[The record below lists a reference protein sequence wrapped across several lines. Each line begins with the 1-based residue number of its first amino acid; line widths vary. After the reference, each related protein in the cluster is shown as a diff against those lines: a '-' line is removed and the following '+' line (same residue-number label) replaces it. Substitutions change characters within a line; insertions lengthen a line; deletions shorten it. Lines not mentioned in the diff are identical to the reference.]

1 MSGPVEKG
9 PAEPALDPHL
19 GATATAPPRW
29 WLRALIA
36 VSLVLAL
43 LGLRSVLEAILIEYA
58 QRILLLAGINVILAV
73 SLNLINGTTGQFS
86 IGHAGFMAIGA
97 YAAAFLGVQLAPLF
111 ASWFGTGALADAVTF
126 NLALLFGALLAG
138 ISGLLVGLPSLRLK
152 GDYLAIVT
160 LGFGEIIRIV
170 FNNAQFLGAAT
181 GYFGDSPAGLPTY
194 TNLFWVYFWVAI
206 VLGFTWNLTF
216 SQTGRSLA
224 AIREDEIAAEAMATP
239 TTRMKVLAFSVSAAG
254 AGIAGGLFAHMQAGI
269 RPEDFKFDKSIDMIV
284 MIIVGGLGSVS
295 GAALGGVFVAV
306 SLELMRDL
314 HEYRLV
320 LYALLLIVI
329 MLVRPEGLL
338 GTRELPTLIAARFRR
353 LRRLAPTGDANAG
366 EH

>member
-1 MSGPVEKG
+1 V
-9 PAEPALDPHL
+9 
-19 GATATAPPRW
+19 
-29 WLRALIA
+29 
-36 VSLVLAL
+36 
-43 LGLRSVLEAILIEYA
+43 LIEYV
-58 QRILLLAGINVILAV
+58 QRILMLAGINVILAV

-97 YAAAFLGVQLAPLF
+97 YAAAFLGVQLAPTL
-111 ASWFGTGALADAVTF
+111 SGWFGTGAVADALSF
-126 NLALLFGALLAG
+126 NVALLFGALLAG
-138 ISGLLVGLPSLRLK
+138 LSGLLVGLPSLRLK

-170 FNNAQFLGAAT
+170 FNNTQFLGAAT
-181 GYFGDSPAGLPTY
+181 GYFGNSPAGLPTY
-194 TNLFWVYFWVAI
+194 TNLFWVYLWVAI
-206 VLGFTWNLTF
+206 ILVFTWNLTF

-353 LRRLAPTGDANAG
+353 LRRAAPTGDAQPG
-366 EH
+366 GH

>member
-1 MSGPVEKG
+1 MSDAGPSP
-9 PAEPALDPHL
+9 PAPPPVPPL
-19 GATATAPPRW
+19 GRPPAPPRW
-29 WLRALIA
+29 WLRALVA
-36 VSLVLAL
+36 LAIVAGL
-43 LGLRSVLEAILIEYA
+43 QVARLGLEAVLIEYA
-58 QRILLLAGINVILAV
+58 QRILLIAGINVILAV

-97 YAAAFLGVQLAPLF
+97 YGSAYLGVQLAPLF
-111 ASWFGTGALADAVTF
+111 GSGALAEGLTF
-126 NLALLFGALLAG
+126 NLALLLGALLAG
-138 ISGLLVGLPSLRLK
+138 LSGLLVGLPSLRLR

-194 TNLFWVYFWVAI
+194 TNLFWVFLWV
-206 VLGFTWNLTF
+206 VLVTTVIWNVTF

-239 TTRMKVLAFSVSAAG
+239 TTRLKVLAFSLSAAG
-254 AGIAGGLFAHMQAGI
+254 AGIAGGLFAHMQSGI

-295 GAALGGVFVAV
+295 GAALGGIFVAV

-320 LYALLLIVI
+320 LYALLLILI
-329 MLVRPEGLL
+329 MLVRPEGIL
-338 GTRELPTLIAARFRR
+338 GTRELPFL
-353 LRRLAPTGDANAG
+353 LRGLLHRSGTGG
-366 EH
+366 GKGVQR